1 MNIYLQNTKERY
13 KMIQDLFT
21 EAVAKEVIARINKLK
36 PADKPLWGKMSADQ
50 MLAHCNVMYK
60 FTYQPEQFK
69 RPSAF
74 KKFLLRLFLKGFV
87 VGKKPYKKG
96 TPTAPEFV
104 IVGEKDFEK
113 EKSMLIENIQKT
125 QKLGHET
132 FDGKDN
138 FSFGK
143 MSSAEWNTLF
153 YKHLDHHLTQFGV

>member
-1 MNIYLQNTKERY
+1 
-13 KMIQDLFT
+13 MIKDLFS
-21 EAVAKEVIARINKLK
+21 ESVSKEVIARINQLK
-36 PADKPLWGKMSADQ
+36 PTDNPVWGKMSVDQ

-60 FTYQPEQFK
+60 YTYQPEQFK

-74 KKFLLRLFLKGFV
+74 KKFLLRTFLKGFV
-87 VGKKPYKKG
+87 VSQKPYKKSS
-96 TPTAPEFV
+96 PTAPEFV
-104 IVGEKDFEK
+104 MTGQKDFEK

-125 QKLGHET
+125 QKLGSST